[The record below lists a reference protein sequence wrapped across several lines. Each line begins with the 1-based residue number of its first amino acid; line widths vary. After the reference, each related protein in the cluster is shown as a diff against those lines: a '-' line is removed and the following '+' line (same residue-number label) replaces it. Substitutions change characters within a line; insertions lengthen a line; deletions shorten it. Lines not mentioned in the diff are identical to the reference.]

1 MFTVSVFL
9 DLVGIALIGI
19 LGWRIYRHFT
29 VVKPVTGSRRGIS
42 LGTNDSS
49 DNSDDII

>member
-9 DLVGIALIGI
+9 DLVGLALIGI

-29 VVKPVTGSRRGIS
+29 VVKPVKGRRGIS
-42 LGTNDSS
+42 LGTNDPS